1 MAPIRVTF
9 TALALSAAACAYTP
23 DTTMDATSFS
33 DCPAYAPAFEVTD
46 RFMETFNARDMAGW
60 EATYH
65 FPHVRIA
72 SGSVTILPSAGTRT
86 DTFDR
91 LAATGWD
98 HSAWLARE
106 IVQCGPDKAHVATVF
121 ARYRADG
128 SELSRFDSLYI
139 VELKDGR
146 WGITGRSSF
155 AP

>member
-1 MAPIRVTF
+1 MKLEF
-9 TALALSAAACAYTP
+9 LAAAFLLTAACAHSVEGTKSGT
-23 DTTMDATSFS
+23 DFS
-33 DCPAYAPAFEVTD
+33 ACPAYAPAFEVTD
-46 RFMETFNARDMAGW
+46 RFMETFNARDMEGW
-60 EATYH
+60 EATYN

-72 SGSVTILPSAGTRT
+72 SGTVTILPSAGTRN
-86 DTFDR
+86 DTFER

-98 HSAWLARE
+98 HSAWISRE
-106 IVQCGPDKAHVATVF
+106 VVQCGPDKAHLATVF

-139 VELKDGR
+139 VERKDGH

>member
-1 MAPIRVTF
+1 MRPAITTL
-9 TALALSAAACAYTP
+9 TALLAMASCAHAPDADDSAFAA
-23 DTTMDATSFS
+23 
-33 DCPAYAPAFEVTD
+33 CPAYAPAFEVTD
-46 RFMETFNARDMAGW
+46 RFMNTFNARDMANW

-65 FPHVRIA
+65 FPHVRVA
-72 SGSVTILPSAGTRT
+72 SGNVTILPSAGTRT

-98 HSAWLARE
+98 HSAWVSRK
-106 IVQCGPDKAHVATVF
+106 IVQCGPEKAHLATVF

-139 VELKDGR
+139 IELKDGR

>member
-1 MAPIRVTF
+1 MKLKLGAAI
-9 TALALSAAACAYTP
+9 ALMIPVACMHVPEPQHA
-23 DTTMDATSFS
+23 SREFK
-33 DCPAYAPAFEVTD
+33 DCPAYAPAFEITD
-46 RFMETFNARDMAGW
+46 RFMETFNARDMQGW

-65 FPHVRIA
+65 FPHVRVA
-72 SGSVTILPSAGTRT
+72 SGTVTVLPESDTRS
-86 DTFDR
+86 DTFER

-98 HSAWLARE
+98 HSAWIDRTV
-106 IVQCGPDKAHVATVF
+106 VQCGPDKAHLATIF

-139 VELKDGR
+139 VEFKNGR

>member
-1 MAPIRVTF
+1 MKLAIGATCLV
-9 TALALSAAACAYTP
+9 ALSACASMTASRP
-23 DTTMDATSFS
+23 DATAFK
-33 DCPAYAPAFEVTD
+33 DCAAYVPAFEVTD
-46 RFMETFNARDMAGW
+46 RFIETFNARDMEGW

-72 SGSVTILPSAGTRT
+72 SGDVNVLPEAGLRS

-91 LAATGWD
+91 LMATGWD

-106 IVQCGPDKAHVATVF
+106 VVQCGPDKAHLATVF

-139 VELKDGR
+139 VELKNGR